1 MSLMFKD
8 IIIMKLFTTCPTTG
22 FIYAK
27 NILTKYNNSV
37 IDEKYLKEINEL
49 IKYMQKTYF
58 L

>member
-1 MSLMFKD
+1 MFKD